1 MQMNHS
7 FLTIAI
13 PTYKRPLKVI
23 RLLNLLKRQIEEAQ
37 LQSVIDI
44 IISDNTETDETAS
57 LYASFNPGSV
67 NVQYFHQN
75 KNLGFDGNLLFL
87 YEKAN
92 TDYIWYLADDD
103 FPLEGSIIKIM
114 DALRLKHPDVL
125 LFSFMQPPGS
135 PARQFHFAEPLHEI
149 QSPELA
155 INTVISYPKLS
166 VFVMRKVI
174 FTPHHKQILM
184 SARGE
189 GWIFLTL
196 SISVLAQSQSL
207 LVAVFSEQLASADD
221 DYTHIWVPT
230 PFLWM
235 HKIAQHPFIK
245 KHVPSLESKLKQ
257 DGYEQCIK
265 FSWALKRGILFL
277 DDQTGL
283 NKFIHDLEWR
293 FSVLIK
299 RPKLFL
305 MLGLLKMNYLPSFL
319 KSNAK

>member
-1 MQMNHS
+1 MKHS

-37 LQSVIDI
+37 LQSSIDI
-44 IISDNTETDETAS
+44 IVSDNTETDETAS
-57 LYASFNPGSV
+57 LYALFDPGSV
-67 NVQYFHQN
+67 HVQYFHQA

-87 YEKAN
+87 YERA
-92 TDYIWYLADDD
+92 DSQYIWYLADDD
-103 FPLEGSIIKIM
+103 FPLEGSIIRIM
-114 DALRLKHPDVL
+114 DALQQKQPDVL

-149 QSPELA
+149 HAPAQA
-155 INTVISYPKLS
+155 ITTVISYPKLS
-166 VFVMRKVI
+166 VFVMRKVA
-174 FTPHHKQILM
+174 FTPTHEQILI
-184 SARGE
+184 SAKGE

-196 SISVLAQSQSL
+196 SITVLAQSPSP
-207 LVAVFSEQLASADD
+207 LVTVFSEQLASADD

-245 KHVPSLESKLKQ
+245 KYLPALESKLKQ

-277 DDQTGL
+277 DDQQGL
-283 NKFIHDLEWR
+283 NKFIHDLDWR
-293 FSVLIK
+293 FSVLFK

-305 MLGLLKMNYLPSFL
+305 MLSLLKMNYMPSFL
-319 KSNAK
+319 KSNTN